1 MLTNHREFW
10 LTEFRQCSLKC
21 RKMLLLKYGQF
32 CLMMCSQG
40 SLPRFFLHKKNCQKA
55 LMKMGNCVQSKILFK
70 SFWKLNS
77 IKKFLY
83 NISIPNKKNHVA
95 ITIIKDINHIFF
107 ILKDHSGFGL
117 SQWVEGLQWCSFAH
131 WLSSYPERSLILTA
145 SYTYQPTLVCTV
157 NLTLSL
163 SLKASDIST
172 TREVSVLRSTVSE
185 RPWKIQYINDCSMKC
200 HHEYSSISLAPY
212 VNNPISTILKFPT
225 AHMDTIIHPWTS
237 SYIQFDMTF

>member
-1 MLTNHREFW
+1 MGSFASWCVHKGLCQDFFYTKKKLPKGSHENGK
-10 LTEFRQCSLKC
+10 LCSK
-21 RKMLLLKYGQF
+21 QDT
-32 CLMMCSQG
+32 
-40 SLPRFFLHKKNCQKA
+40 
-55 LMKMGNCVQSKILFK
+55 FK

-83 NISIPNKKNHVA
+83 NISIPNKKNHVS

-117 SQWVEGLQWCSFAH
+117 SQWVEGLQWCSFSH

-225 AHMDTIIHPWTS
+225 AHMDTIVHPWTS